1 MNTFTPYQDPTYF
14 IILAIA
20 LIPIVIGILYGK
32 KVRIYELM
40 ILIFFLYLSFGGKNI
55 QQGIALIVYLTF
67 ETLLVYI
74 YDKYRKK
81 HNNTMIFCLS
91 VFRAILPLA
100 IVKITP

>member
-1 MNTFTPYQDPTYF
+1 MSSRRYISRGNLFFEDGFMNTFTPYQDPTYF

-67 ETLLVYI
+67 
-74 YDKYRKK
+74 
-81 HNNTMIFCLS
+81 
-91 VFRAILPLA
+91 
-100 IVKITP
+100 